1 MRKEALENNKPS
13 RQVQDNSTISIMYS
27 VSGVCA
33 DCPPDEDFFAPE
45 VLPEDDF
52 FSAFLNT
59 TFVTELPIN
68 SFDNFRKVEEA
79 AYSREPLEF
88 DNFFTLEFSANCVDD
103 RSFNDSRRI

>member
-1 MRKEALENNKPS
+1 MDDEKTRLG
-13 RQVQDNSTISIMYS
+13 VQDNSTISIMYL

-33 DCPPDEDFFAPE
+33 DCPSDEDFFAPE

-79 AYSREPLEF
+79 ACSWEPLEL
-88 DNFFTLEFSANCVDD
+88 DDFFTVEFAANCVDGLV
-103 RSFNDSRRI
+103 SFNYSRTI

>member
-1 MRKEALENNKPS
+1 MRKEALANNNPS
-13 RQVQDNSTISIMYS
+13 RQVQDNSTISIMYL

-68 SFDNFRKVEEA
+68 SFDNFRNVEETA
-79 AYSREPLEF
+79 CSGKPLEF
-88 DNFFTLEFSANCVDD
+88 DNFITVEFASNCVDGL
-103 RSFNDSRRI
+103 SFNQ